1 MGFKVSLSLF
11 CRSVEC
17 TLSCQVKDGF
27 LIRAVFLPKL
37 MLLCSDAKIFWRYIN
52 SVLSGLFKRTRMLL
66 HLKNKKKCIIRCE
79 MSEWQAVSKLSLVD
93 GLLL

>member
-1 MGFKVSLSLF
+1 MSGGVNILCEKLMGFKVSLSLL

-37 MLLCSDAKIFWRYIN
+37 MLLCSDAKIFLRYIN
-52 SVLSGLFKRTRMLL
+52 SDLFCLDYLRELGCY
-66 HLKNKKKCIIRCE
+66 CI
-79 MSEWQAVSKLSLVD
+79 SKTKQK
-93 GLLL
+93 